1 MSPVS
6 RPDTF
11 PWWRFLSP
19 RHWPTWI
26 GLGVL
31 RIVVLLPFP
40 TQLAIGRA
48 IGKFLMP
55 IWGSRRRAAAVN
67 LALCLPELDGSARD
81 RLLRE
86 HFAALGI
93 GLVEAGLC
101 WWARD
106 TWLRER
112 VTAKGIEHLE
122 RARADGVPVIL
133 LSAHSTTLEIGG
145 RLLGLFAEFHLMY
158 RPSPNRLLDEV
169 VRRNRERHFEKA
181 IARDSVKEMLTSL
194 NSGHPVWYA
203 PDQNFRNKGAVTVPF
218 FGNPASTNPA
228 TSRLARIT
236 GARVIPY
243 AVRRLPGSTG
253 YEIELDAPLAGFP
266 TDDIEAD
273 TARVNGVIEAM
284 IRRAPEQYLW
294 IHRRFKRRTKRNPDL
309 PDPYDR

>member
-1 MSPVS
+1 MNI
-6 RPDTF
+6 R
-11 PWWRFLSP
+11 
-19 RHWPTWI
+19 
-26 GLGVL
+26 
-31 RIVVLLPFP
+31 
-40 TQLAIGRA
+40 
-48 IGKFLMP
+48 
-55 IWGSRRRAAAVN
+55 
-67 LALCLPELDGSARD
+67 LCLPELDDAARR
-81 RLLRE
+81 RLLHE
-86 HFAALGI
+86 HFEALGI

-101 WWARD
+101 WWGREAR
-106 TWLRER
+106 LRER
-112 VTAKGIEHLE
+112 LTVTGLEHLE

-145 RLLGLFAEFHLMY
+145 RLLGLFAKFHLMY
-158 RPSPNRLLDEV
+158 RPSPNRLLNEV

-181 IARDSVKEMLTSL
+181 IARDSVKEMLSSL
-194 NSGHPVWYA
+194 NSGCPVWYA

-218 FGNPASTNPA
+218 FGHPASTNPA

-243 AVRRLPGSTG
+243 AVRRLPAAEG
-253 YEIELDAPLAGFP
+253 YAIELDEPLADFP

-273 TARVNGVIEAM
+273 TARVNSVIESM